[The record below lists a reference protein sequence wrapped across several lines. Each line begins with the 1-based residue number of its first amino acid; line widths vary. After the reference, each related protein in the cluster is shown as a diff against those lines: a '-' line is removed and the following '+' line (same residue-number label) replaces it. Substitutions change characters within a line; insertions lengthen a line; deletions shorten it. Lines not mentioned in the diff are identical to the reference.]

1 MAEYKIE
8 VKPWMLKPSTADFTF
23 MQDVNNNVPMPLLI
37 MYGVKIGETARM
49 VKMRLHGDLKD
60 RITRRCMR
68 CGIEI
73 TNPVSQFFG
82 MGPVC
87 GGHNYTNPFSSEDE
101 LNKAVASYRERLVN
115 TVWVGYI
122 PKSAI
127 VAINDNPDVLNM
139 LALMPLVPDTTPGPP
154 TVDTSNIAFTIHAR
168 IDKPIKGTD
177 DFSVFLTFKYNNS
190 VKDAIKE
197 LRTHI
202 WHDDQKMWEIEY
214 REFDDLKKKLPAC
227 HWDITNEGILPAK
240 VDIDS
245 AYTFKTKPMT
255 HQIEGVL
262 YGLEHSRWLLA
273 DEQGCGKTKQI
284 IDLGLIRK
292 QTEGVRHCLIICGV
306 NSLKWNWLE
315 EIEKHSNETG
325 WILGM
330 HLTPRSKRW
339 VIGSVR
345 DRLMDLDK
353 IGNDPEFDSHY
364 FLITNIETIRNND
377 VAAKLGSLCE
387 QGVLAMVAV
396 DEVHRCRNLRTQQ
409 GANLLQLQPKYRIG
423 MTGTPLIN
431 SPLDLYA
438 ILKWLGY
445 QRYSFRSFRDHF
457 CYVDEYGSVVGYK
470 NIDQLSATLDSIM
483 LRRTKDQV
491 LDLPPK
497 VYMNEYV
504 DLTDEQRSL
513 YNQIIDGAI
522 EDPEYSGLV
531 NDECVLTM
539 YLRLRQVSGGI
550 GPFAG
555 ISKNPKLDRL
565 EQLIEEADYAGRKV
579 IVYSNWTSAIYP
591 ALARFKKYNPVYITG
606 DVESS
611 VRQETVNRFQ
621 SDSSAKVIFGTI
633 DAMGTGITLTAA
645 NEVIFLDE
653 PWTNAVKEQA
663 CDRAHRFGTESTVFV
678 RTIMA
683 YGTYD
688 ESVHDVVLGKKKM
701 SDTIVDK
708 KDLKQLK
715 V

>member
-8 VKPWMLKPSTADFTF
+8 VKSWMLKESTSDFTF
-23 MQDVNNNVPMPLLI
+23 MKDVNNNIPMPLLI
-37 MYGVKIGETARM
+37 MYGEKIGETARM
-49 VKMRLHGDLKD
+49 VKMRLHGDIKD
-60 RITRRCMR
+60 RITHRCMR

-82 MGPVC
+82 MGPIC
-87 GGHNYTNPFSSEDE
+87 GGHNYTNPFSSEEE
-101 LNKAVASYRERLVN
+101 LNKAVAQYREKLVN
-115 TVWVGYI
+115 TTWVGYI

-127 VAINDNPDVLNM
+127 VAIDDNTDVANKL
-139 LALMPLVPDTTPGPP
+139 LELPLVPDTTPGTP
-154 TVDTSNIAFTIHAR
+154 TVDTSANAFTIHAR

-177 DFSVFLTFKYNNS
+177 DFSVFLSFQYNVQ
-190 VKDAIKE
+190 VKDVIKD

-202 WHDDQKMWEIEY
+202 WHNDLKQWEIEY
-214 REFDDLKKKLPAC
+214 KEFDTLKEKLSYC
-227 HWDITNEGILPAK
+227 RWDVTNEGILPAK
-240 VDIDS
+240 VDIGS
-245 AYTFKTKPMT
+245 TYTFKTTPMQ
-255 HQIEGVL
+255 HQLDGIA
-262 YGLEHSRWLLA
+262 YGLAHSRWLLA

-292 QTEGVRHCLIICGV
+292 QTAGFRHCLIICGV

-315 EIEKHSNETG
+315 EIEKHSDEKG

-330 HLTPRSKRW
+330 HLTPRSKKW
-339 VIGSVR
+339 VIGSIQ
-345 DRLMDLDK
+345 DRLMDLEK

-364 FLITNIETIRNND
+364 FLITNIETIRNEA
-377 VAAKLGSLCE
+377 VATKIKELCDLG
-387 QGVLAMVAV
+387 VIAMLAV
-396 DEVHRCRNLRTQQ
+396 DEVHRCRNLRTKQ

-445 QRYSFRSFRDHF
+445 QRWGFRSFRDHF
-457 CYVDEYGSVVGYK
+457 CYTDEYGSVVGYK
-470 NIDQLSATLDSIM
+470 NIDQLSSTLDSIM

-497 VYMNEYV
+497 VYINEYV
-504 DLTDEQRSL
+504 ELTDEQRSL
-513 YNQIIDGAI
+513 YNQIVDGAI
-522 EDPEYSGLV
+522 EDPEYSGSL

-550 GPFAG
+550 GPFENL
-555 ISKNPKLDRL
+555 SKNPKLDRL
-565 EQLIEEADYAGRKV
+565 EQLVEEANYAGRKV
-579 IVYSNWTSAIYP
+579 IVYSNWKGAIYP
-591 ALARFKKYNPVYITG
+591 ALPRFSDYNPVCITG
-606 DVESS
+606 DVDSAERQEIIHRFQNDSS
-611 VRQETVNRFQ
+611 V
-621 SDSSAKVIFGTI
+621 KVIFGTI

-663 CDRAHRFGTESTVFV
+663 CDRAHRYGTESTVFI
-678 RTIMA
+678 RTLMSH
-683 YGTYD
+683 GTYD
-688 ESVHDVVLGKKKM
+688 ESVHDVVLGKKQM

-708 KDLKQLK
+708 KDLVRLK